1 MQTAGFPSEEFPL
14 RPYPFKPFI
23 IPEPGKAAPLTT
35 VVAAKCA
42 QGIVIAC
49 DSQGTSLGSQTK
61 TLDVNKIIPIA
72 DGSGKNA
79 LLLASSGSEDD
90 IALLKEAVANSA
102 KNRQFEKDS
111 EIRGEMTRILREL
124 FKKHNT
130 ERSIDMGLSRVQNL
144 WEPDSVLAVK
154 FAKPDKAGQLFGLYH
169 LRFDGL
175 AVPVE
180 KYHTLGS
187 GSTFADFLLG
197 MNERFLP
204 LLDLGWKDMN
214 LMAME
219 TSLVLVVNQVKSSD
233 LYSGGP
239 TRVAMVDKEGAHEL
253 SVSDLLAI
261 QQAYIK
267 IAEEKLSNG
276 SELEKALLKM
286 LKALVGGGI

>member
-1 MQTAGFPSEEFPL
+1 MQATEYPFKEFPL
-14 RPYPFKPFI
+14 KPF
-23 IPEPGKAAPLTT
+23 PFNPFTVPDPKEAAPLTT
-35 VVAAKCA
+35 VVAAKCSE
-42 QGIVIAC
+42 GIVIAC
-49 DSQGTSLGSQTK
+49 DSQGSSLGSQTK
-61 TLDVNKIIPIA
+61 TLDVNKVISIP
-72 DGSGKNA
+72 DGSGRTN

-90 IALLKEAVANSA
+90 IVLLKEAITNSV

-111 EIRGEMTRILREL
+111 EVRGEMTRILREL

-130 ERSIDMGLSRVQNL
+130 ERSIDMGLSRIQNL

-154 FAKPDKAGQLFGLYH
+154 FSKPDKTRQLFGLYH
-169 LRFDGL
+169 LRFDGV

-204 LLDLGWKDMN
+204 VLDLGWKDMN
-214 LMAME
+214 LIAME
-219 TSLVLVVNQVKSSD
+219 TSLLLVVNQVKHAD

-239 TRVAMVDKEGAHEL
+239 TKLAIVDKDGARDV
-253 SVSDLLAI
+253 SVSEMLAL

-267 IAEEKLSNG
+267 VADDKLSKG
-276 SELEKALLKM
+276 SDLEKALLKM